1 MFHRAAD
8 AKPFSN
14 IRTQGPDV
22 SAFGTVNL
30 QGHKR
35 KRNLFNL
42 NLRYFNVNRLSLD
55 DLSFPG
61 QVIQPFSADLFGG
74 IHRRHLIVSALEKKR
89 SLRDLALR
97 QCLQLCLPG
106 FIQNRSRQI
115 LRVRRDPQS
124 EHSPIGFIVVR
135 QIFRESAGCSEEHRK
150 NADGSRVQCPG
161 MTDLFLPQDAAQSGN
176 NIIAR
181 IAGFLVDIQK
191 SVPHQ
196 DAVSSVPAES
206 MWSCSATFATILF
219 TTS

>member
-74 IHRRHLIVSALEKKR
+74 IHRRHLIVSALEKKG
-89 SLRDLALR
+89 SLSDLVLR
-97 QCLQLCLPG
+97 QCLKLRLSG
-106 FIQNRSRQI
+106 FIQNRSGHI
-115 LRVRRDPQS
+115 LRISRDPQS

-135 QIFRESAGCSEEHRK
+135 QVLRESAGCSEEHRK
-150 NADGSRVQCPG
+150 NADSGRVQCSG
-161 MTDLFLPQDAAQSGN
+161 MTDLFLPQDAAQPGN
-176 NIIAR
+176 NIVTR

-206 MWSCSATFATILF
+206 RWSCSATFATILF